1 MIISALVAQ
10 TVRTTDSPATFGAV
24 IEGRIQALSR
34 VHNLLNL
41 HDQTHAELRAVVA
54 GELAAFGASNE
65 GQVVID
71 DQARVCLT
79 AKATQTLAMAFH
91 ELCTNAAKYGALST
105 ADGAV
110 QIDWQV
116 ANAAHPPRLKIRWSE
131 SGGPPVSPPT
141 RRGFGSQLI
150 ERIVNYELQ
159 AEVQRDFLPE
169 GVHCTIEFPLT
180 DKTGYVIKEELA

>member
-10 TVRTTDSPATFGAV
+10 TVRTTDSPKAFGAV

-41 HDQTHAELRAVVA
+41 HHQTHAELHEVVSS
-54 GELAAFGASNE
+54 ELAAFRSGRE
-65 GQVVID
+65 TQI
-71 DQARVCLT
+71 RVDGVSHVHLT

-91 ELCTNAAKYGALST
+91 ELFTNAAKYGALST
-105 ADGAV
+105 ADGTV
-110 QIDWQV
+110 RIGWEV
-116 ANAAHPPRLKIRWSE
+116 TNSTHPSCLKIHWSE

-150 ERIVNYELQ
+150 ERIVNYELH
-159 AEVQRDFLPE
+159 ANVQREFLTA
-169 GVHCTIEFPLT
+169 GVQCTIEFPLT
-180 DKTGYVIKEELA
+180 DKTGYLTQGRVS